1 MRFVKKTSV
10 TPDGEIANKQVY
22 DIDEEQIQKEEM
34 YDGFYAG
41 LLQIWKVM
49 SLKSYGLTNSVG
61 K

>member
-22 DIDEEQIQKEEM
+22 NIDEEQIQKEEM
-34 YDGFYAG
+34 YDGFML